1 MDLSL
6 VDDLVT
12 FNLSHILAIITF
24 QPELVFLSGKNSNLF
39 KEICEFIPAILCA
52 KFRVTLAVRS
62 KNSSKNEVIRGY
74 CNNMQCIQMKKMYYV
89 IQIRCKKGS
98 EGLGR
103 VWL

>member
-24 QPELVFLSGKNSNLF
+24 QPELVFLSGKNGNLF

-62 KNSSKNEVIRGY
+62 KNEVIRGH
-74 CNNMQCIQMKKMYYV
+74 CNNMHTNEKDVLCDSIQM
-89 IQIRCKKGS
+89 
-98 EGLGR
+98 
-103 VWL
+103 